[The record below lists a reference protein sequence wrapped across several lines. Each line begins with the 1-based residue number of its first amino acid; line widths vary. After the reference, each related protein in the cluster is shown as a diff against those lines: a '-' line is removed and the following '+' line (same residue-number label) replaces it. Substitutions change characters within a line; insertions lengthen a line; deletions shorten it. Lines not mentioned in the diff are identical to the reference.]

1 MDKKFD
7 VVIVGTGAAGLYAAL
22 NFPESVN
29 ILLVS
34 KRELQLSNSSLAQ
47 GGVACVLDTVH
58 DSYKLHIT
66 DTLIAGKYKN
76 TLSAV
81 EKLVTE
87 GPSDVLKIKDLG
99 VDFDLNEDGTM
110 CKTLEAGHSRNRIVH
125 HKDSTGKAIVDG
137 LIAKVTQLKN
147 VTVCDNA
154 LVYSIDKVLNGFY
167 TVCLQQAVSAGFISI
182 QPTPQ
187 SQRVTALRLHICL
200 VQELKIFR
208 EYSFTRQHLRLIMAE
223 SVFL

>member
-66 DTLIAGKYKN
+66 DTLIAGSIKI
-76 TLSAV
+76 LF
-81 EKLVTE
+81 LL
-87 GPSDVLKIKDLG
+87 LKSLLPKDLRM
-99 VDFDLNEDGTM
+99 F
-110 CKTLEAGHSRNRIVH
+110 
-125 HKDSTGKAIVDG
+125 
-137 LIAKVTQLKN
+137 LK
-147 VTVCDNA
+147 
-154 LVYSIDKVLNGFY
+154 
-167 TVCLQQAVSAGFISI
+167 
-182 QPTPQ
+182 
-187 SQRVTALRLHICL
+187 
-200 VQELKIFR
+200 
-208 EYSFTRQHLRLIMAE
+208 
-223 SVFL
+223 

>member
-81 EKLVTE
+81 EKGLEFTVIE
-87 GPSDVLKIKDLG
+87 DIMNDDEDEDNDDLFSSD
-99 VDFDLNEDGTM
+99 
-110 CKTLEAGHSRNRIVH
+110 
-125 HKDSTGKAIVDG
+125 
-137 LIAKVTQLKN
+137 
-147 VTVCDNA
+147 
-154 LVYSIDKVLNGFY
+154 
-167 TVCLQQAVSAGFISI
+167 
-182 QPTPQ
+182 
-187 SQRVTALRLHICL
+187 
-200 VQELKIFR
+200 
-208 EYSFTRQHLRLIMAE
+208 
-223 SVFL
+223 

>member
-66 DTLIAGKYKN
+66 DTPAGVSELQIKI
-76 TLSAV
+76 LFP
-81 EKLVTE
+81 L
-87 GPSDVLKIKDLG
+87 LKSL
-99 VDFDLNEDGTM
+99 LP
-110 CKTLEAGHSRNRIVH
+110 
-125 HKDSTGKAIVDG
+125 
-137 LIAKVTQLKN
+137 
-147 VTVCDNA
+147 
-154 LVYSIDKVLNGFY
+154 KVLRMF
-167 TVCLQQAVSAGFISI
+167 
-182 QPTPQ
+182 
-187 SQRVTALRLHICL
+187 
-200 VQELKIFR
+200 LK
-208 EYSFTRQHLRLIMAE
+208 
-223 SVFL
+223 

>member
-66 DTLIAGKYKN
+66 DTLIAGKAIC
-76 TLSAV
+76 S
-81 EKLVTE
+81 
-87 GPSDVLKIKDLG
+87 
-99 VDFDLNEDGTM
+99 
-110 CKTLEAGHSRNRIVH
+110 SR
-125 HKDSTGKAIVDG
+125 G
-137 LIAKVTQLKN
+137 
-147 VTVCDNA
+147 DN
-154 LVYSIDKVLNGFY
+154 L
-167 TVCLQQAVSAGFISI
+167 CQPLQQ
-182 QPTPQ
+182 QDN
-187 SQRVTALRLHICL
+187 
-200 VQELKIFR
+200 E
-208 EYSFTRQHLRLIMAE
+208 
-223 SVFL
+223 